1 MEEKKKTA
9 SKQKLALLWR
19 FLKGSK
25 RFFAVSILCAGI
37 TALADVI
44 QPQIIRAA
52 VDNALG
58 GKEGNF
64 PPFVMELVDRM
75 GGFAYLGKNL
85 WIMALAI
92 VAVAIVQVVSQY
104 AFRVQN
110 TKGAETLV
118 KTMRDGLF
126 SHIQRLPYGWHMKNK
141 TGDIIQRCSCCLP
154 GIFLGA

>member
-126 SHIQRLPYGWHMKNK
+126 SHIQRLPYG
-141 TGDIIQRCSCCLP
+141 
-154 GIFLGA
+154 